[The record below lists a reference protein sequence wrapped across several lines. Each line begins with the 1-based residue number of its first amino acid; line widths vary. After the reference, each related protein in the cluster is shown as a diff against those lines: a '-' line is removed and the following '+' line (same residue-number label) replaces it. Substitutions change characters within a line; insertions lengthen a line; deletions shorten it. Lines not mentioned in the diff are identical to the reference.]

1 MNKWM
6 GSSIVALLCFA
17 IVGCNDKES
26 FSEWR
31 GSLSPSTI
39 DSFTKENPTS
49 GGIMNEL
56 TRTKLKMAEMKSQDE
71 MTNQTIDHI
80 RQTFIDF
87 NAVVL
92 EFDRRKKSEGGS
104 LEANQILLDK
114 ISYSKAGMS
123 HKDLTIAVNQA
134 MKDLDTL

>member
-6 GSSIVALLCFA
+6 SSSTVALLCFA
-17 IVGCNDKES
+17 IAGCGDKES
-26 FSEWR
+26 YLDWR
-31 GSLSPSTI
+31 GSLSPNNI

-71 MTNQTIDHI
+71 MTNQAIKNI
-80 RQTFIDF
+80 KQTFIDF
-87 NAVVL
+87 NSVVL

-104 LEANQILLDK
+104 LEANQLLLDK
-114 ISYSKAGMS
+114 ISFSKAGMS
-123 HKDLTIAVNQA
+123 HQDLTIAVNKA
-134 MKDLDTL
+134 MQELDTL